1 MRHGSLPEGELA
13 LEIGELFGQIERVR
27 SLSGLWSLMVRYFQ
41 GHGFGAVAY
50 VLFDRGRVGET
61 VALLEHGFPAEV
73 VHAYSE
79 MGYGH
84 HDPTLRVVMATGRP
98 DTPFR
103 VADRFNLSPDEKR
116 YRVLMEGLSAGN
128 ALSLPLYGPHGRDA
142 YGILGHPSDPDFFH
156 KVRRTELHMA
166 AQAAHL
172 KTFSLLSRRL
182 KVDSHGLSPR
192 EVEILRW
199 VAQGKSNSVIA
210 DILEIS
216 PGTVDT
222 YLRRVFE
229 KLKVTDRTSA
239 AVKGVSLGLIRV

>member
-1 MRHGSLPEGELA
+1 MT
-13 LEIGELFGQIERVR
+13 LEIGELFGQIERAR
-27 SLSGLWSLMVRYFQ
+27 SLSGLWALMVRYFH

-50 VLFDRGRVGET
+50 VLFDRGRVGEAI
-61 VALLEHGFPAEV
+61 ALLENGFSTDV
-73 VHAYSE
+73 VHAYAE
-79 MGYGH
+79 MGYGQ

-103 VADRFNLSPDEKR
+103 VAERFHLSPDEKR
-116 YRVLMEGLSAGN
+116 YRIIMEGLSAGD
-128 ALSLPLYGPHGRDA
+128 ALSLPLFGPHGRDA
-142 YGILGHPSDPDFFH
+142 YGILARPADPDFYR
-156 KVRRTELHMA
+156 KAKRTELHMA

-172 KTFSLLSRRL
+172 KTFGMLTRRRP
-182 KVDSHGLSPR
+182 DSHGLSPR

-210 DILEIS
+210 EILEIS

-222 YLRRVFE
+222 YLRRLFE

>member
-1 MRHGSLPEGELA
+1 MA
-13 LEIGELFGQIERVR
+13 LEIGDLFGQIERSR
-27 SLSGLWSLMVRYFQ
+27 SLSGLWSMMVRYFQ
-41 GHGFGAVAY
+41 GQGFGAVAY
-50 VLFDRGRVGET
+50 VLFDRGRLGEA
-61 VALLEHGFPAEV
+61 VALLEHGFPQEV
-73 VHAYSE
+73 VHAYAE
-79 MGYGH
+79 LGYGQ

-103 VADRFNLSPDEKR
+103 VRERFNLSLDEKR
-116 YRVLMEGLSAGN
+116 YRVTMEGLNAGD

-142 YGILGHPSDPDFFH
+142 YGILAQPGDADFF
-156 KVRRTELHMA
+156 RRSKRMELHMA

-172 KTFSLLSRRL
+172 KTFSLLTRRL
-182 KVDSHGLSPR
+182 RTDSHGLSPR

-199 VAQGKSNSVIA
+199 VAKGKSNSVIA

>member
-1 MRHGSLPEGELA
+1 
-13 LEIGELFGQIERVR
+13 QIERAR
-27 SLSGLWSLMVRYFQ
+27 SLSGLWSLMVRHFQ
-41 GHGFGAVAY
+41 ENGFGAVAY
-50 VLFDRGRVGET
+50 VLFDRGRAGEA
-61 VALLEHGFPAEV
+61 VALLEEGFPAEI
-73 VHAYSE
+73 VHAYAE
-79 MGYGH
+79 HGYGQ

-103 VADRFNLSPDEKR
+103 VAERFRLSPDEKR
-116 YRVLMEGLSAGN
+116 YRVTMEGLSAGD
-128 ALSLPLYGPHGRDA
+128 ALSLPLFGPHGRDA
-142 YGILGHPSDPDFFH
+142 YGILAQPADPDFYRTS
-156 KVRRTELHMA
+156 RRTELHMA

-172 KTFSLLSRRL
+172 KTFSLLTRRL
-182 KVDSHGLSPR
+182 KIDSHGLSPR

-199 VAQGKSNSVIA
+199 VAQGKSNGVIA